1 MTSLKS
7 GVKMGLMKKLSICLF
22 LVLFGFSAP
31 SFADH
36 LLKKSKEESLIFH
49 KQRMN
54 ELPNNAHAIWKN
66 YKNEIIKKAN
76 SPKVLKDNSKPN
88 KKLKKI
94 IKKSDLLSVLYFNGN
109 EIEVNEISSKK
120 MKDTDLMYSMSMAKS
135 YVGYLL
141 GHAVCDGYI
150 KSLDDPIDKYLSETK
165 GTLYE
170 GVSLRDLSNMS
181 AGDAFYF
188 QEKGYKAESPK
199 SYAIP
204 LLVRGI
210 PIVEFIKKT
219 EKKYQKKQ
227 TFDYS
232 NIQTDIVANALDKNI
247 PGGIGKYMQI
257 KVSERAGNTEEMLFF
272 RDNNNWAILFAFL
285 YSSRM
290 DYLKFGKLIYDDWKS
305 DSCISNYLKEVLN
318 KSVSSKK
325 KKKDDYKRYS
335 AFFWTGNKSLK
346 FKHLRLQGHGG
357 QTMIINFDTGAVLST
372 HSIRKD
378 YNLSKVKK
386 IVLKKLIK

>member
-1 MTSLKS
+1 M
-7 GVKMGLMKKLSICLF
+7 MKKLSTYLF
-22 LVLFGFSAP
+22 LVLFSFSAP
-31 SFADH
+31 SFADDPT
-36 LLKKSKEESLIFH
+36 LKKSKEEALDIH
-49 KQRMN
+49 KNWRM
-54 ELPNNAHAIWKN
+54 KGVRKKF
-66 YKNEIIKKAN
+66 KNEIIKKAN

-94 IKKSDLLSVLYFNGN
+94 INKSDLLSVLYFNGN

-120 MKDTDLMYSMSMAKS
+120 LKDTELMYSMSMSKS

-165 GTLYE
+165 GTVYE
-170 GVSLRDLSNMS
+170 GVSLRNMGNMS
-181 AGDAFYF
+181 AGDRSFFFTKSSKVIKGRRYAS
-188 QEKGYKAESPK
+188 QILGYKT
-199 SYAIP
+199 
-204 LLVRGI
+204 
-210 PIVEFIKKT
+210 PIEEFLKRV
-219 EKKYQKKQ
+219 EKKYQTEQ
-227 TFDYS
+227 TFYYS
-232 NIQTDIVANALDKNI
+232 DIVPDIVANALDKNL

-257 KVSERAGNTEEMLFF
+257 KISERAGNTEEMVFL
-272 RDNNNWAILFAFL
+272 RDNNDWVTTTWI

-305 DSCISNYLKEVLN
+305 DSCISNYLKELLN

-325 KKKDDYKRYS
+325 EKEKDDYTRYS

-346 FKHLRLQGHGG
+346 FKHLALLGTGG
-357 QTMIINFDTGAVLST
+357 QRIIINFDTGAVLSI
-372 HSIRKD
+372 HSIRID
-378 YNLSKVKK
+378 YNLSKVRK